1 MTEIAVLSLM
11 VSSLGVEAVILGS
24 WLCSVQTQLQKE
36 TEEEET
42 LTRYDSENEQQNL
55 AKNLQPNGY
64 SNPESHLVQ
73 ATEWEYKIVRAN
85 QDIFRKPDIF
95 QRLCQEELGMGWIF
109 VEKLDDR
116 RVRFKRDKS
125 WQNQDNAKQSRIDP
139 YRSYYGNTVNLTS
152 WLAVFAFIGAVI
164 LPAYLGFSLV
174 SMSIRNSQRTVPEM
188 LQPPQQ
194 QPDRNY

>member
-24 WLCSVQTQLQKE
+24 WLCSVQTQLQLD

-42 LTRYDSENEQQNL
+42 LTRYDSENQQKNL
-55 AKNLQPNGY
+55 DTNLQPNGY
-64 SNPESHLVQ
+64 SNAESYPIQ
-73 ATEWEYKIVRAN
+73 AIEWEYKIVRAN

-95 QRLCQEELGMGWIF
+95 KRLCQEELAMGWVF

-116 RVRFKRDKS
+116 RVRFKREKS
-125 WQNQDNAKQSRIDP
+125 WQNSENTTQTPIDP
-139 YRSYYGNTVNLTS
+139 YRTSYGNTVNLTS
-152 WLAVFAFIGAVI
+152 WLAVFAFILAVI

-174 SMSIRNSQRTVPEM
+174 SMSLRNSPRTVPEM
-188 LQPPQQ
+188 LQSPSQETN
-194 QPDRNY
+194 R

>member
-24 WLCSVQTQLQKE
+24 WLCSVQTQLQLD

-42 LTRYDSENEQQNL
+42 LTRYDSENQQKNL
-55 AKNLQPNGY
+55 DTNLQPNGY
-64 SNPESHLVQ
+64 SNAESYPIQ
-73 ATEWEYKIVRAN
+73 AIEWEYKIVRAN

-95 QRLCQEELGMGWIF
+95 KRLCQEELAMGWVF

-116 RVRFKRDKS
+116 RVRFKREKS
-125 WQNQDNAKQSRIDP
+125 WQTPENTTQTPIDP
-139 YRSYYGNTVNLTS
+139 YRTSYGNTVNLTS
-152 WLAVFAFIGAVI
+152 WLAVFAFILAVI

-174 SMSIRNSQRTVPEM
+174 SMSLRNSPRTVPEM
-188 LQPPQQ
+188 LQPPSQETN
-194 QPDRNY
+194 R

>member
-42 LTRYDSENEQQNL
+42 LTRYDSENQQQNL
-55 AKNLQPNGY
+55 DKNLQPNGY
-64 SNPESHLVQ
+64 SNTESYPVQ

-95 QRLCQEELGMGWIF
+95 QRLCQEELEMGWVF

-116 RVRFKRDKS
+116 RVRFKREKS
-125 WQNQDNAKQSRIDP
+125 WQNSENTTETRVDP
-139 YRSYYGNTVNLTS
+139 YRTSYGNTVNLTS
-152 WLAVFAFIGAVI
+152 WLAVFAFILAVI

-174 SMSIRNSQRTVPEM
+174 SMSLRNQSRTAPEM
-188 LQPPQQ
+188 LQPPSQETN
-194 QPDRNY
+194 R

>member
-11 VSSLGVEAVILGS
+11 VSSLGIEAVILGS
-24 WLCSVQTQLQKE
+24 WLCSVQTQLQQD

-42 LTRYDSENEQQNL
+42 LTRYDSENEQ
-55 AKNLQPNGY
+55 KNLDKNLNPNGY
-64 SNPESHLVQ
+64 SNAESHLVE

-95 QRLCQEELGMGWIF
+95 QRLCQEELEMGWVF

-125 WQNQDNAKQSRIDP
+125 WQNSEKTRQTSIDP
-139 YRSYYGNTVNLTS
+139 YRSYYGNAVNLTS
-152 WLAVFAFIGAVI
+152 WLAVFAFIVAVI

-174 SMSIRNSQRTVPEM
+174 SMSIRNSHRTVPQM
-188 LQPPQQ
+188 LQPPPQESN
-194 QPDRNY
+194 R